1 MTLAEF
7 LKANPKIAVAFSGGT
22 DSAYLLYEAKR
33 AGADVRAYCVHSEF
47 QPKFE
52 REDAEKIADDLGIE
66 MKIIPLSVLGDEV
79 ITANPPDRCYY
90 CKRKIMSEI
99 KAAAK
104 ADGYEV
110 LADGTNASDDATDR
124 PGTKAL
130 SELGIASPLRDCGIT
145 KDMVREASKEA
156 GLATWDKPSY
166 ACLATRVMTGE
177 KITDAK
183 LRGTEKAET
192 ILHDMGFS
200 DLRVRW
206 RGSDGL
212 VQLPE
217 EQIDEGFAREDE
229 IRTALGRIYDYVEI
243 DEKGR

>member
-7 LKANPKIAVAFSGGT
+7 FKDNPKIAVAFSGGT
-22 DSAYLLYEAKR
+22 DSAYLLYEAKK
-33 AGADVRAYCVHSEF
+33 AGADVKAYCVQSEF
-47 QPKFE
+47 QPEFE
-52 REDAEKIADDLGIE
+52 RDDAEKMAAELGVE
-66 MKIIPLSVLGDEV
+66 MKIISLSVLGDEA
-79 ITANPPDRCYY
+79 ITSNPPNRCYF
-90 CKRKIMSEI
+90 CKQKIMGEI
-99 KAAAK
+99 LSAAR
-104 ADGYEV
+104 ADGYEIV
-110 LADGTNASDDATDR
+110 ADGTNASDDASDR

-130 SELGIASPLRDCGIT
+130 SELGIVSPLRDCGIT
-145 KDMVREASKEA
+145 KDMVRAASKEA

-166 ACLATRVMTGE
+166 ACLATRVPSGE
-177 KITDAK
+177 KITETK
-183 LRGTEKAET
+183 LKGTEKAEAV
-192 ILHDMGFS
+192 LRDMGFS

-217 EQIDEGFAREDE
+217 GQLDEGFAREDE